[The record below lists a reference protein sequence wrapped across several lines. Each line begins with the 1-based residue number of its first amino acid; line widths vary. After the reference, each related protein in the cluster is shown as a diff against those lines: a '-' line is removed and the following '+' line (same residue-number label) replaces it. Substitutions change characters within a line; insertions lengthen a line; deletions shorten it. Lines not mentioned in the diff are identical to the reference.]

1 MQKANSLY
9 YKFGM
14 EDKLNE
20 IINAEKNN
28 EFAKIIESSSKLS
41 FLFKLMKDFQQQ
53 RKRVL
58 IFSMSKKMLTVI
70 ENIIQHGHFLSEK
83 GKKVKYMRI
92 DGDTEINEREAMCN
106 TFNKDQSFFCA
117 LLTTKVG
124 GFGLNLTGAD
134 RAIILDPDWNPANNN

>member
-1 MQKANSLY
+1 
-9 YKFGM
+9 M
-14 EDKLNE
+14 EAKLNE
-20 IINAEKNN
+20 INDAEKNN
-28 EFAKIIESSSKLS
+28 EFAKIIESSSKLT

-53 RKRVL
+53 KKRVL

-106 TFNKDQSFFCA
+106 TFNKD
-117 LLTTKVG
+117 
-124 GFGLNLTGAD
+124 
-134 RAIILDPDWNPANNN
+134 